1 MRGMVRRRRL
11 VGAGATKPFAADGVV
26 GDRLR
31 GVWLTLASRWA
42 SPIAENC
49 AESKAGRGRKA
60 LRSED
65 DGDETMPDARCAV
78 SMTTSAIAAKFLL
91 FFCAGNLSRTAP
103 SSSSN
108 NENPQV

>member
-49 AESKAGRGRKA
+49 VPSPKPVEGGKHSDPRTTATKQCQ
-60 LRSED
+60 
-65 DGDETMPDARCAV
+65 MHAV
-78 SMTTSAIAAKFLL
+78 
-91 FFCAGNLSRTAP
+91 RYP
-103 SSSSN
+103 
-108 NENPQV
+108 